1 MDVPQI
7 LLGGVVFGESP
18 RWHGGRLWF
27 SDWETGDRTA
37 CAPARCRSVRKPC
50 QAPTDS
56 PVPGPGR

>member
-27 SDWETGDRTA
+27 TDWG
-37 CAPARCRSVRKPC
+37 AREVVTVDIPGAAAR
-50 QAPTDS
+50 PT
-56 PVPGPGR
+56 R